1 MKKYTFEQERNK
13 DKKWYMKNDHI
24 AFQVLICCIKKGV
37 NTASSVMLDV
47 RELFYVNF
55 VGDDWIL
62 CQSSLVLFGK
72 IL

>member
-1 MKKYTFEQERNK
+1 
-13 DKKWYMKNDHI
+13 MKNDHI

-55 VGDDWIL
+55 VGDD
-62 CQSSLVLFGK
+62 
-72 IL
+72 